1 MAGAA
6 VPNIAKVLARVV
18 VDDLDKAIPLYQA
31 LSGAEEVQKFGHGPV
46 KLASVGPFLLLRAEG
61 AEGYTDRTATIL
73 VFDVAPVVRDIE
85 LAGGEII
92 EGPSAGPNGER
103 LVARHPDGSVF
114 EYIAVPNG

>member
-1 MAGAA
+1 MS
-6 VPNIAKVLARVV
+6 NIAKVLARVV

-31 LSGAEEVQKFGHGPV
+31 LSGADRTQKFVHGPV
-46 KLASVGPFLLLRAEG
+46 KLASVGSFLLLQAEG

-73 VFDVAPVVRDIE
+73 VFDVAPVVRE
-85 LAGGEII
+85 VGLAGGEII